1 MFKCYMPDN
10 KLNNKLKINFLTKLL
25 KMTMKMNVRLV
36 NI

>member
-1 MFKCYMPDN
+1 MPDN
-10 KLNNKLKINFLTKLL
+10 KLNNKLKINFLPKLL